1 MSIGWLPQSVSEWK
15 FGLEYLATFH
25 FNTKCNRDEEN
36 SGETGKND
44 VKNPNENEFPV
55 KDNCDKNA
63 HEVHEEKI
71 GGVSVKNEE
80 DIKGKPEKEC
90 LSRPDLT
97 HHIECQKKLSEES
110 KFGTPIISEE
120 TCYSFEQHTCMKSTA
135 TSGHGSLHIDIKS
148 YVLIMLQKLGAQQ
161 TVKIILAT
169 HLENVFFTQ
178 EFYYK
183 CILSSHAEHHQRYV
197 SGYLFCKL
205 TSKK

>member
-1 MSIGWLPQSVSEWK
+1 M
-15 FGLEYLATFH
+15 EYLATFH
-25 FNTKCNRDEEN
+25 FNAKCKRDEEI
-36 SGETGKND
+36 SGETGKNN
-44 VKNPNENEFPV
+44 VKSLNENEFPV
-55 KDNCDKNA
+55 KDNCYKNVA
-63 HEVHEEKI
+63 EVHEEKI

-110 KFGTPIISEE
+110 KLGTPIISEE

-148 YVLIMLQKLGAQQ
+148 YVVLLIMLQKLLAQQ

-169 HLENVFFTQ
+169 HLQNVFFTQ
-178 EFYYK
+178 EVLYYK
-183 CILSSHAEHHQRYV
+183 CILSSQ
-197 SGYLFCKL
+197 GYIFLVCSRTFQCLRKAFANL
-205 TSKK
+205 KEGEMKNRF